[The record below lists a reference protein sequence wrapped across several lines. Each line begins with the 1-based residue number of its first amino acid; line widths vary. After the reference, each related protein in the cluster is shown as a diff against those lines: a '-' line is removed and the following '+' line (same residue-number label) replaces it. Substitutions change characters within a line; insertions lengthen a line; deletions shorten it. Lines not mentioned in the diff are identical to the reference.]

1 MGTRG
6 EPLPLGRRMRAVYL
20 YDVVSVHTNRTAVV
34 SQPRRFYHKI
44 ILISHKNNRNWFVF
58 LSRP

>member
-1 MGTRG
+1 MRG
-6 EPLPLGRRMRAVYL
+6 EPLPFGHRICGIPIHLYL
-20 YDVVSVHTNRTAVV
+20 YKSVHTNYMAVV

-58 LSRP
+58 LSRL